1 MRLEEPRW
9 WYAPVV
15 EGPARWLAPVGAIYG
30 AAAQARFKITTPAA
44 AGRPVVCVGNFT
56 AGGTGK
62 TPLCLRLAH
71 MLREAGRE
79 PWFLTRGYGGRVAG
93 PHRVDPVNDAAALVG
108 DEPLLLAREA
118 PTIIARDRR
127 AGAAYISKVSP
138 TSAVIVMDDG
148 LQNPSLSKALT
159 IAIVDGRRGLG
170 NGRVLPAGPLRAP
183 LAFQLGLVDA
193 IVVTMPVDGAPPVD
207 GPADRLRKSFPGPV
221 LGVETKP
228 AGDVAWLSEA
238 KVAAFAGIANPER
251 FFRLLAKLGAKVAV
265 ARAFA
270 DHHPLTALEAT
281 ELMALARREEAVL
294 VTTEKD
300 QARLAGASGAL
311 ASLRETAKVL
321 AIRSQMPAGDEARL
335 QSLLT
340 GAIGDAG

>member
-1 MRLEEPRW
+1 MRLEEPHW

-15 EGPARWLAPVGAIYG
+15 EGPARWLAPAGAIYG
-30 AAAQARFKITTPAA
+30 AAARARFKLTTPTI

-62 TPLCLRLAH
+62 TPLSLSLAR

-93 PHRVDPVNDAAALVG
+93 PHRVDPVTDGAVLVG

-118 PTIIARDRR
+118 PTVIARDRR
-127 AGAAYISKVSP
+127 AGAAYIAQVSP
-138 TSAVIVMDDG
+138 ANAVIVMDDG
-148 LQNPSLSKALT
+148 LQNPTLKKALT

-193 IVVTMPVDGAPPVD
+193 IVVTMPIDGAPPVD

-221 LGVETKP
+221 LAVETKP
-228 AGDVAWLSEA
+228 VGDVAWLADA
-238 KVAAFAGIANPER
+238 KVIAFAGIANPER
-251 FFRLLAKLGAKVAV
+251 FFRLLAKLGATVAV
-265 ARAFA
+265 SRSYP
-270 DHHPLTALEAT
+270 DHHPLADAEAAD
-281 ELMALARREEAVL
+281 LMAIARREEAVL

-300 QARLAGASGAL
+300 LARLAGATGVL
-311 ASLRETAKVL
+311 ASLREAAKVL
-321 AIRSQMPAGDEARL
+321 AIRSEMPAGDEARL
-335 QSLLT
+335 KSLLM
-340 GAIGDAG
+340 GAIGAAG